1 MGMLPVAEEAE
12 YKRLLGVIGQLE
24 RSLAVTTSSDV
35 VNALTT
41 YLNSLKTRLSVLEE
55 KKKTIEEEKQRMTDQ
70 QNMAVLVER
79 ETALNEQE
87 REQYGSF
94 LAQEYFTKA
103 DFGSLE
109 QFYGNTWD
117 RLTEGG
123 KSQMSHR
130 VWEGVRREEYRFTEL
145 PETIKEKEAERLR
158 DAFRAENLIQE
169 DLTKIPEKD
178 RSDFVSA
185 WDGGRKHES
194 YKVLERPSFA
204 KSVST
209 SAAVVTASVVTV
221 EAVNGNAVKDA
232 MQSKANCNEKPADT
246 PELMGA
252 VDFKADG
259 LAGISLCKPD
269 MQPPLSGHKRPE
281 ISPVKGQ

>member
-1 MGMLPVAEEAE
+1 MGMLPIAEEAE

-35 VNALTT
+35 ANALAT

-55 KKKTIEEEKQRMTDQ
+55 KQKTIEVEKQRMTDQ
-70 QNMAVLVER
+70 QNLAVLVER

-87 REQYGSF
+87 REQYGTF

-117 RLTEGG
+117 KLTEGG
-123 KSQMSHR
+123 KDQMSHR

-145 PETIKEKEAERLR
+145 PEAIKEKEAERLR
-158 DAFRAENLIQE
+158 DAFRADHKNLRE
-169 DLTKIPEKD
+169 IPDGD
-178 RSDFVSA
+178 RNDFIDA

-194 YKVLERPSFA
+194 YKVLDRPSFT
-204 KSVST
+204 KSVAT
-209 SAAVVTASVVTV
+209 SVAAEVPASSVTV

-232 MQSKANCNEKPADT
+232 MKSKLARNEKPAAT

-252 VDFKADG
+252 VEFKADG
-259 LAGISLCKPD
+259 LAGISFCTPD
-269 MQPPLSGHKRPE
+269 MQPPLSRSKKPDAAL
-281 ISPVKGQ
+281 VKGQ